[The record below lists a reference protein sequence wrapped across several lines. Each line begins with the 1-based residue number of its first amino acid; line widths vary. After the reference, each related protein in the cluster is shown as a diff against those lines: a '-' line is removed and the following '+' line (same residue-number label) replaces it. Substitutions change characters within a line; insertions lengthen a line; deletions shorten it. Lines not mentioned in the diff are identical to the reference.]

1 MNVTI
6 RVTDSQIRLVVGL
19 EMAESVLAVARDL
32 AKVAASDA
40 IHAPLF
46 PRRDALSR

>member
-1 MNVTI
+1 MNTPPPCQVQVDVTI

-32 AKVAASDA
+32 AMV
-40 IHAPLF
+40 
-46 PRRDALSR
+46 